1 MKRFFILIVSIVINY
16 QSAFSLPNYL
26 MRIANTQVLNDSSI
40 SFEVYIKSAD
50 SSFELTSYQCVFCMD
65 NQIPVSGFS
74 YIEGSSQFN
83 DILPSVGLGF
93 NNIDGKIKLTF
104 ASMPGNEI
112 VTINET
118 RVGKF
123 LIKTKI
129 NPDNFS
135 PSFNWCFEGKINSI
149 LTGINF
155 TNITNSS
162 NHIGDGIVK
171 LDVKNVSASSTSDT
185 ATSPEKTIDGK
196 GANDGDEN
204 SRWATEPMPAYLI
217 YDLGSQKYISETKFS
232 FYNWNNGRIYHYSIS
247 TSDDSNTWNDIIVN
261 DSSSAEEWTI
271 NSINKNTRYI
281 KLSFISNNENSWA
294 GLWEAQIFGK
304 SSPDSSNVTTSI
316 ANHDIVPKDYS
327 LSQNYPNPFNPTTKI
342 NFTLA
347 ESGQVNLDVYN
358 ILGEKITTLV
368 NQEMTAGSHE
378 INFNASNLASGIYI
392 YRLNI
397 KNKFIDTKKMILMK

>member
-1 MKRFFILIVSIVINY
+1 MKRFFILIISIVINY

-40 SFEVYIKSAD
+40 SFEVYIKGVD

-65 NQIPVSGFS
+65 NDIPVSGFT
-74 YIEGSSQFN
+74 YIKGSSEFN
-83 DILPSVGLGF
+83 NILPSVGLGF
-93 NNIDGKIKLTF
+93 NNIDGKTKLTF

-112 VTINET
+112 VTTKET
-118 RVGKF
+118 RVAKF

-129 NPDNFS
+129 DPDKFS

-149 LTGINF
+149 LTGPNF

-171 LDVKNVSASSTSDT
+171 LDVKSVSASSTSDT
-185 ATSPEKTIDGK
+185 STSPEKTIDGK
-196 GANDGDEN
+196 GTNDGDEN

-217 YDLGSQKYISETKFS
+217 YDMGSQKYISETKLS
-232 FYNWNNGRIYHYSIS
+232 FYNWDNGRIYHYSIS
-247 TSDDSNTWNDIIVN
+247 TSIDSSSWNDIIVN
-261 DSSSAEEWTI
+261 DSSSSEEWTI
-271 NSINKNTRYI
+271 NSINKNARYI
-281 KLSFISNNENSWA
+281 KLTFISNNQNLWA

-304 SSPDSSNVTTSI
+304 DGADSSNVTTSV
-316 ANHDIVPKDYS
+316 AHHDIAPKDYS

-347 ESGQVNLDVYN
+347 ESGQVDLDVYN
-358 ILGEKITTLV
+358 ILGEKVITLV

-397 KNKFIDTKKMILMK
+397 RNKFIDTKKMILMK